1 MLIVRSDGPVADPGW
16 LVEAISL
23 EDLVLAY
30 MSQGRR
36 LDRGASTESNES

>member
-16 LVEAISL
+16 VVEAISL

-30 MSQGRR
+30 MGQGRR
-36 LDRGASTESNES
+36 SERGMSGESRES